1 MKIAICGRMAAGK
14 TTLANLI
21 INGVKGYDVVKLS
34 MAGQVKAIAHDLF
47 KMEDKDRP
55 LLQQIGMK
63 MREIRHDVWL
73 DYVIAE
79 AEEYDNPQ
87 IIRIIDDV
95 RFINE
100 ATKLKEN
107 GWKIVRISIDE
118 DTQLKRLK
126 DTYDDWEIHW
136 DNRNNPSETEVD
148 EINDEIIW
156 SFVDSNHVYDFAD
169 ELIYSINEGHYENG

>member
-1 MKIAICGRMAAGK
+1 MAAGK

-21 INGVKGYDVVKLS
+21 INGVEGYDVAKLS

-100 ATKLKEN
+100 ANKLKEN

-118 DTQLKRLK
+118 NTQLERLK
-126 DTYDDWEIHW
+126 TTYDNWELHW
-136 DNRNNPSETEVD
+136 NNRNNPSEAEVD
-148 EINDEIIW
+148 EISEDVIDW
-156 SFVDSNHVYDFAD
+156 FVDANHVYDFAE
-169 ELIYSINEGHYENG
+169 ELIYSINKGHYKNG

>member
-21 INGVKGYDVVKLS
+21 INGVNDDVVKLS

-47 KMEDKDRP
+47 KMTDKDRP
-55 LLQQIGMK
+55 LLQKIGMK

-79 AEEYDNPQ
+79 SEEYDNPQ
-87 IIRIIDDV
+87 IVRIIDDV

-118 DTQLKRLK
+118 NTQLERLK
-126 DTYDDWEIHW
+126 ATYDDWEIHW
-136 DNRNNPSETEVD
+136 ENRNNPSEAEVD
-148 EINDEIIW
+148 KISEEVIDW
-156 SFVDSNHVYDFAD
+156 FVDANLVYDFAE
-169 ELIYSINEGHYENG
+169 ELIYSINMGDYKNG

>member
-21 INGVKGYDVVKLS
+21 INGVNNDVVKLS
-34 MAGQVKAIAHDLF
+34 MAGQVKAIAHELF

-55 LLQQIGMK
+55 LLQKIGMK

-79 AEEYDNPQ
+79 ADEYDNPQ
-87 IIRIIDDV
+87 TIRIIDDV

-107 GWKIVRISIDE
+107 GWKIVRISIE
-118 DTQLKRLK
+118 EPTQLERLK
-126 DTYDDWEIHW
+126 KTYDNWQIHW
-136 DNRNNPSETEVD
+136 NNRDNPSEAEVD
-148 EINDEIIW
+148 KISEEVIDW
-156 SFVDSNHVYDFAD
+156 FVDANHVYDFAE
-169 ELIYSINEGHYENG
+169 ELIYSINEGHYKNG

>member
-21 INGVKGYDVVKLS
+21 INGINDYDVVKLS

-55 LLQQIGMK
+55 LLQKIGMK

-79 AEEYDNPQ
+79 ADEYDNPK

-118 DTQLKRLK
+118 NTQLERLK
-126 DTYDDWEIHW
+126 NTYDNWKIHW
-136 DNRNNPSETEVD
+136 NNRNNPSEAEVD
-148 EINDEIIW
+148 KISEEIIDW
-156 SFVDSNHVYDFAD
+156 FVDANHVYDFAE
-169 ELIYSINEGHYENG
+169 ELTYSINKEHYENG

>member
-21 INGVKGYDVVKLS
+21 INGVNDDVVKLS
-34 MAGQVKAIAHDLF
+34 MAGQVKAIAHELF

-55 LLQQIGMK
+55 LLQKIGMK

-118 DTQLKRLK
+118 NTQLERLK
-126 DTYDDWEIHW
+126 RTYIDWETHW
-136 DNRNNPSETEVD
+136 DNRNNPSEAEVD
-148 EINDEIIW
+148 EISDETIDW
-156 SFVDSNHVYDFAD
+156 FVDANHVYDFAE
-169 ELIYSINEGHYENG
+169 ELIYSINEGHYKNG

>member
-21 INGVKGYDVVKLS
+21 INGVNNDVVKLS
-34 MAGQVKAIAHDLF
+34 MAGQVKAIAHELF

-55 LLQQIGMK
+55 LLQKIGMK

-79 AEEYDNPQ
+79 ADEYDNPQ
-87 IIRIIDDV
+87 TIRIIDDV

-118 DTQLKRLK
+118 NTQLERLK
-126 DTYDDWEIHW
+126 TTYLDWEIHW
-136 DNRNNPSETEVD
+136 ENINNPSEAEVD
-148 EINDEIIW
+148 KISEEVIDWFLMQTMSMILRKN
-156 SFVDSNHVYDFAD
+156 
-169 ELIYSINEGHYENG
+169 

>member
-21 INGVKGYDVVKLS
+21 INGVEGYDVAKLS

-100 ATKLKEN
+100 ANKLKEN

-118 DTQLKRLK
+118 NTQLERLK
-126 DTYDDWEIHW
+126 TTYDNWELHW
-136 DNRNNPSETEVD
+136 DNRNNPSEAEVD
-148 EINDEIIW
+148 EISEDVIDW
-156 SFVDSNHVYDFAD
+156 FVDANHVYDFAE
-169 ELIYSINEGHYENG
+169 ELIYSINKGHYKNG

>member
-21 INGVKGYDVVKLS
+21 INGVKEYDVVKLS

-55 LLQQIGMK
+55 LLQKIGMK

-79 AEEYDNPQ
+79 ADEYDNPQ

-118 DTQLKRLK
+118 NTQLERLK
-126 DTYDDWEIHW
+126 NT
-136 DNRNNPSETEVD
+136 
-148 EINDEIIW
+148 
-156 SFVDSNHVYDFAD
+156 
-169 ELIYSINEGHYENG
+169 